1 MGKEGQIRLEDTK
14 NAKKRNPFDYAL
26 ILLAIIG
33 FASLFLYPDFM
44 DVYFSPI
51 LLSIGALAF
60 FYKISCF
67 SEKQNIWLTFYCIFF
82 INHCNDIFSL

>member
-1 MGKEGQIRLEDTK
+1 MEDTK

-60 FYKISCF
+60 FTRLVVLVKNKTFGLHFIVF
-67 SEKQNIWLTFYCIFF
+67 FLLTIVTIYFLY
-82 INHCNDIFSL
+82 DLV